1 MDRFCLNLLILFLG
15 QVRDQTG
22 HELEVEVRGQEAR
35 ALMGQRFRNE
45 QQN

>member
-1 MDRFCLNLLILFLG
+1 MFPG

-22 HELEVEVRGQEAR
+22 HELEVEVRGQEAV
-35 ALMGQRFRNE
+35 ALMGHFRNE

>member
-1 MDRFCLNLLILFLG
+1 MFPG

-22 HELEVEVRGQEAR
+22 HELEVEVRGQEAV
-35 ALMGQRFRNE
+35 ALMGHHLRNE